1 MIPLPMPPSNRPA
14 VISGDVTVH
23 PTANIGNGVLLHAN
37 PGSQLIIGVGAC
49 IGAGCILH
57 AHTGT
62 LFIGDGVILGMGTLV
77 FGPTQVGERSCIGA
91 DSSLIDVS
99 IAPNTVLPPNSLID
113 SYSSSPEYA
122 KAHPP
127 ESTVGDILTDQPSAT
142 RGSFAP
148 MHSGTYVAGR
158 EAIDANFSAAIKEPK
173 KSEMPVS
180 EPEPVKSTPT
190 VHEAP
195 IVLSINSPIYG
206 RAGLERLLA
215 TLRNQR

>member
-1 MIPLPMPPSNRPA
+1 MIPLPMPLTNRPA
-14 VISGDVTVH
+14 AISGDVTVH
-23 PTANIGNGVLLHAN
+23 PTANVASGVLLHAD

-49 IGAGCILH
+49 IGAGCVLH

-77 FGPTQVGERSCIGA
+77 FGTTQVGERSCVGA

-113 SYSSSPEYA
+113 AYSSSSEYA
-122 KAHPP
+122 QAHPS
-127 ESTVGDILTDQPSAT
+127 ESAVMADEASST
-142 RGSFAP
+142 RDSFDP
-148 MHSGTYVAGR
+148 IRSDVRSAGR
-158 EAIDANFSAAIKEPK
+158 EAIDANVSKAIKEPK
-173 KSEMPVS
+173 QPDPPPPK
-180 EPEPVKSTPT
+180 

-195 IVLSINSPIYG
+195 IVLSINAPIYG
-206 RAGLERLLA
+206 KAGLERLLA

>member
-1 MIPLPMPPSNRPA
+1 MIPLPVAMPPPNRPA

-23 PTANIGNGVLLHAN
+23 PTANVASGVLLHAD
-37 PGSQLIIGVGAC
+37 PGSQLVIGVGAC

-77 FGPTQVGERSCIGA
+77 FGSTQVGERSCVGA

-113 SYSSSPEYA
+113 SYSSSSEYA
-122 KAHPP
+122 KAHPQQSDP
-127 ESTVGDILTDQPSAT
+127 VANETSSTCDT
-142 RGSFAP
+142 P
-148 MHSGTYVAGR
+148 MHSGVYRAGD
-158 EAIDANFSAAIKEPK
+158 EVVEELKPTEP
-173 KSEMPVS
+173 PIS
-180 EPEPVKSTPT
+180 EPEPVESSPQK

-195 IVLSINSPIYG
+195 IVLSINAPIYG
-206 RAGLERLLA
+206 KAGLERLLA

>member
-1 MIPLPMPPSNRPA
+1 MIPLPMPPTNRPA

-23 PTANIGNGVLLHAN
+23 PTANIASGVLLHAD
-37 PGSQLIIGVGAC
+37 PGSQLIVGVGAC

-77 FGPTQVGERSCIGA
+77 FGTTQVGERSCVGA

-113 SYSSSPEYA
+113 FYSSSPEYA
-122 KAHPP
+122 KAHPSEIATVADEP
-127 ESTVGDILTDQPSAT
+127 STIRD
-142 RGSFAP
+142 SFAP
-148 MHSGTYVAGR
+148 MHSGTSVAGR
-158 EAIDANFSAAIKEPK
+158 EVIDPDVSKSIEEPQQPYPPPPK
-173 KSEMPVS
+173 VQ
-180 EPEPVKSTPT
+180 
-190 VHEAP
+190 EAP

-206 RAGLERLLA
+206 KVGLERLLA

>member
-1 MIPLPMPPSNRPA
+1 MIPLPVAMPPPNRPA

-23 PTANIGNGVLLHAN
+23 PTANVASGVLLHAD
-37 PGSQLIIGVGAC
+37 PGSQLVIGVGAC

-77 FGPTQVGERSCIGA
+77 FGTTQVGERSCIGA

-122 KAHPP
+122 TAHPP
-127 ESTVGDILTDQPSAT
+127 KSDTVAKEPSSTRD
-142 RGSFAP
+142 SFAP
-148 MHSGTYVAGR
+148 MHSGVFPSGR
-158 EAIDANFSAAIKEPK
+158 EAINSDVSNVIEEPRTSK
-173 KSEMPVS
+173 PPVS
-180 EPEPVKSTPT
+180 EPELESPPPK

-195 IVLSINSPIYG
+195 IVLSINAPIYG
-206 RAGLERLLA
+206 KAGLERLLA

>member
-1 MIPLPMPPSNRPA
+1 MPPTNRPA

-23 PTANIGNGVLLHAN
+23 PTANIASGVLLHAD
-37 PGSQLIIGVGAC
+37 PGSQLIVGVGAC

-62 LFIGDGVILGMGTLV
+62 LFIGDGAILGMGTLV
-77 FGPTQVGERSCIGA
+77 FGTTQVGERSCVGA

-127 ESTVGDILTDQPSAT
+127 KSAVVAEQPSVT
-142 RGSFAP
+142 RNNFAP
-148 MHSGTYVAGR
+148 MHSGASVMGR
-158 EAIDANFSAAIKEPK
+158 EVIDPDVSKPVEEPQQSDPPPK
-173 KSEMPVS
+173 VQ
-180 EPEPVKSTPT
+180 
-190 VHEAP
+190 EAP
-195 IVLSINSPIYG
+195 IVLAINSPIYG
-206 RAGLERLLA
+206 KAGLERLLA

>member
-1 MIPLPMPPSNRPA
+1 MIPLPMPPTNRPA

-23 PTANIGNGVLLHAN
+23 PTANIASGVLLHAD
-37 PGSQLIIGVGAC
+37 PGSQLVIGVGAC

-77 FGPTQVGERSCIGA
+77 FGTTQVGERSCVGA

-99 IAPNTVLPPNSLID
+99 IAANTVLPPNSLID
-113 SYSSSPEYA
+113 FYSSSPEYA
-122 KAHPP
+122 KAHSS
-127 ESTVGDILTDQPSAT
+127 EIAAVADEPSPI
-142 RGSFAP
+142 RDSFAP
-148 MHSGTYVAGR
+148 MHSGTYVVGR
-158 EAIDANFSAAIKEPK
+158 EAIEEPK
-173 KSEMPVS
+173 QPESTS
-180 EPEPVKSTPT
+180 PEPVETPAPK

-195 IVLSINSPIYG
+195 IVLSINAPIYG

>member
-1 MIPLPMPPSNRPA
+1 MIPLPVAMPPHNRTA

-23 PTANIGNGVLLHAN
+23 PTANIGKGVLLHAD

-49 IGAGCILH
+49 VGAGCVIH

-77 FGPTQVGERSCIGA
+77 FGTTQVGERACIGA

-99 IAPNTVLPPNSLID
+99 IAPNTVVPPNSLID
-113 SYSSSPEYA
+113 SYSLSAEYA
-122 KAHPP
+122 NAHPP
-127 ESTVGDILTDQPSAT
+127 DNVVAPEVAEPIDSVIPKPSEPSA
-142 RGSFAP
+142 S
-148 MHSGTYVAGR
+148 
-158 EAIDANFSAAIKEPK
+158 N
-173 KSEMPVS
+173 
-180 EPEPVKSTPT
+180 PEPVELPPLQVPEPPMTLT
-190 VHEAP
+190 
-195 IVLSINSPIYG
+195 INAPIYG

>member
-1 MIPLPMPPSNRPA
+1 MTPSNRPA
-14 VISGDVTVH
+14 VLSGDVTVH
-23 PTANIGNGVLLHAN
+23 PTANIGSGVLLHAN

-77 FGPTQVGERSCIGA
+77 FGTTQVGERSCVGA

-113 SYSSSPEYA
+113 SYSSSPEYK
-122 KAHPP
+122 KAHPEDMPGFQEVVNAGP
-127 ESTVGDILTDQPSAT
+127 EVKQKVQLIP
-142 RGSFAP
+142 
-148 MHSGTYVAGR
+148 
-158 EAIDANFSAAIKEPK
+158 EPIEVPK
-173 KSEMPVS
+173 QS
-180 EPEPVKSTPT
+180 EPPPPEPINSVTPMALT
-190 VHEAP
+190 
-195 IVLSINSPIYG
+195 ISSPIYG

>member
-1 MIPLPMPPSNRPA
+1 MIPLPVAMPPPNRPA

-23 PTANIGNGVLLHAN
+23 PTANVASGVLLHAD
-37 PGSQLIIGVGAC
+37 PGSQLVIGVGAC

-77 FGPTQVGERSCIGA
+77 FGTTQVGERSCVGA

-122 KAHPP
+122 KAHPLQ
-127 ESTVGDILTDQPSAT
+127 SDTVANETSS
-142 RGSFAP
+142 RVAP
-148 MHSGTYVAGR
+148 K
-158 EAIDANFSAAIKEPK
+158 AIEEIKL
-173 KSEMPVS
+173 PVS
-180 EPEPVKSTPT
+180 EPELVESSPQK

-195 IVLSINSPIYG
+195 IVLSINAPIYG
-206 RAGLERLLA
+206 KAGLERLLA